1 MKNADLTVIIPT
13 YNRAHFLDRAITSA
27 LNQTLACKEII
38 IVDDGSTDNTAEVVA
53 GKAQKSKIPILY
65 IAQENQGP
73 SAARNL
79 GVAHSSAKYIA
90 FLDSDD
96 HWQKQKIKKQYSA
109 LLLHPKYRISH
120 TYEKWL
126 RRGEHLN
133 QKKKHIPRH
142 GDIFDHCLSLC
153 AVGMSTV
160 MLEKSLFNEIG
171 LFDESMRCCE
181 DYDFWLRVSCLHP
194 FLLVDERLTIKEGGR
209 EDQVSYQYRVGMDRL
224 RIDALVRLL
233 KAGALNQKQAIL
245 CKKEIQRK
253 AKIFGIGAL
262 KHDQQELGEQYLHL
276 VENI

>member
-13 YNRAHFLDRAITSA
+13 YNRAHFLERALGSV
-27 LNQTLACKEII
+27 LNQTLSPAEII
-38 IVDDGSTDNTAEVVA
+38 VVDDGSIDDTAEVVA
-53 GKAQKSKIPILY
+53 VKAEKSNIPIRY
-65 IAQENQGP
+65 IAQQNQGP
-73 SAARNL
+73 SAARNV
-79 GVAHSSAKYIA
+79 GVFHSSSKYIA

-109 LLLHPKYRISH
+109 LQAHSKYRISH

-142 GDIFDHCLSLC
+142 GNIFDHCLCLC

-160 MLEKSLFNEIG
+160 MLDKSLFDEIG

-181 DYDFWLRVSCLHP
+181 DYDFWLRVSCRHL
-194 FLLVDERLTIKEGGR
+194 FLLVDEKLTTKEGGR
-209 EDQVSYQYRVGMDRL
+209 DDQVSYQYRVGMDRL

-233 KAGALNQKQAIL
+233 EAEVLSQEQSVL
-245 CKKEIQRK
+245 CKEELQLK
-253 AKIFGIGAL
+253 AKIFGFGAI
-262 KHDQQELGEQYLHL
+262 KHGQEELGAQYLHL
-276 VENI
+276 AANI